1 MSITPEEMA
10 TEVVK
15 SWISGKS
22 YTAEHLAKELKVI
35 YAAMVDAYYEASD
48 KPRG

>member
-1 MSITPEEMA
+1 MATREEMA

-22 YTAEHLAKELKVI
+22 GNSELLAREIKEI
-35 YAAMVDAYYEASD
+35 YAAMIEAFNEAA
-48 KPRG
+48 GVQE